1 MSERPLALVTGAS
14 GGIGLELARC
24 AAADGHDLVLVARR
38 QEALEALA
46 GELASRYR
54 VAAQV
59 VADDLDDPAA
69 VRRIAERVERPVDV
83 LVNNAGFGVWRPFA
97 ATAADDL
104 DGMVRVNVAA
114 LTSLTRWYLPGMAE
128 RGRGGVLNVASVA
141 GFLSGPNAAVYY
153 ATKNYVLALSE
164 ALAEEVAGSGA
175 TVAALCPGPVETG
188 FQARAGMAE
197 TSMKSMTMMDART
210 CAEIGWRGFR
220 AGKRVIIPGAGNK
233 ALAQV
238 PRLVPRRLM
247 ARLVAG
253 VQRPDA

>member
-1 MSERPLALVTGAS
+1 MSTRPLALVTGAS

-38 QEALEALA
+38 RDALEALA

-54 VAAQV
+54 VGAQV
-59 VADDLDDPAA
+59 VADDLDDPSA
-69 VRRIAERVERPVDV
+69 VERIAAQVERPVDV
-83 LVNNAGFGVWRPFA
+83 LVNNAGFGIWRPFA
-97 ATAADDL
+97 ATDADDL
-104 DGMVRVNVAA
+104 DGMVRVNVLA
-114 LTSLTRWYLPGMAE
+114 LTALSRRYLPAMAE
-128 RGRGGVLNVASVA
+128 RGTGGVLNVASVA

-164 ALAEEVAGSGA
+164 ALAEEVRGTGA
-175 TVAALCPGPVETG
+175 TVTALCPGPVDTG
-188 FQARAGMAE
+188 FQARAGMAQ

-210 CAEIGWRGFR
+210 CAEAGWRGFR
-220 AGKRVIIPGAGNK
+220 AGRSVVIPGVGNK
-233 ALAQV
+233 ALAKV

-247 ARLVAG
+247 ARMVAG